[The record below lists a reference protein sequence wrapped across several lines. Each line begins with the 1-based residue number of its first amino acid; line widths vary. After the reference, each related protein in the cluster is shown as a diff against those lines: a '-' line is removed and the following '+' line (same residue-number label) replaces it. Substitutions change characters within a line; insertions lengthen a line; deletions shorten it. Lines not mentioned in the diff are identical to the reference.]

1 MANTRKA
8 PIPAPDLTPVAQY
21 VRASTD
27 HQRYS
32 TQGQSEA
39 NAQYAAQRRMEIITT
54 YTDDGRSGLNLQG
67 RPGLKQLLEDVQN
80 GSPAFKAVLVYD
92 VSRWGRFQDVDESAY
107 YEYLCRRA
115 GIQVVYCAETFGDA
129 EGPMADLIKAIK
141 RAMAGEF
148 SRELSKKVFAGQCRL
163 VERGYRQG
171 GVPGYALRRLLVD
184 ERGQQKGLLS
194 AGERKCLQSDR
205 VILVPGPP
213 EEVAIVQR
221 IYQRYVDE
229 GVSERA
235 IVSELNTEG
244 LLTERGKPWC
254 RASVRQVLTNAKYA
268 GANVFN
274 RESFKLRASRVQ
286 NPEELWVRNPTAYE
300 AIVPLERFHEALA
313 VRAAYTARTSTET
326 MLTSLRRLLKQ
337 HGRLTASIIEREGV
351 SGKYRA
357 IARQFGSLEGAY
369 RAVGFE
375 TSANFDQL
383 AKMRRSSAETHQF
396 VSELCAKLVAHG
408 VAIERIGANPH
419 LELSTGISVR
429 LVVAR
434 HSTPRTDANS
444 WRRKCKGKNPDLFA
458 VYEMAEDSATV
469 ARRFLFP
476 RNRLPAQ
483 PKALADEAALAFE
496 VDNDEELVLRII
508 EYSRSIE

>member
-1 MANTRKA
+1 M
-8 PIPAPDLTPVAQY
+8 PVAQY

-39 NAQYAAQRRMEIITT
+39 NARYAAQRGMQIVTT

-67 RPGLKQLLEDVQN
+67 RPGLRRLLDDVQH
-80 GSPAFKAVLVYD
+80 GPPPFKAVLVYD

-107 YEYLCRRA
+107 YEYQCRRA
-115 GIQVVYCAETFGDA
+115 GIQVVYCAEVFGDA

-184 ERGQQKGLLS
+184 ERGQPKGLLS
-194 AGERKCLQSDR
+194 AGERKSLQSDR

-213 EEVAIVQR
+213 EEVAIVLR
-221 IYQRYVDE
+221 IYKRYVDE

-235 IVSELNTEG
+235 IVAELNTEG

-300 AIVPLERFHEALA
+300 AIVPLDRFHAALA

-337 HGRLTASIIEREGV
+337 HGRLTAAIIEREGV

-369 RAVGFE
+369 RAIGFE

-383 AKMRRSSAETHQF
+383 AKMRRSAAETHRF
-396 VSELCAKLVAHG
+396 VTELSAKLVAQG
-408 VAIERIGANPH
+408 VAVERIGANPH
-419 LELSTGISVR
+419 LDLSTGLSVR
-429 LVVAR
+429 LVVMR
-434 HSTPRTDANS
+434 HSTPRTDADS
-444 WRRKCKGKNPDLFA
+444 WRRKCKGNDPDLFA
-458 VYEMAEDSATV
+458 VYEMAPDRAAIT
-469 ARRFLFP
+469 RRFLFP
-476 RNRLPAQ
+476 RNCLPVR
-483 PKALADEAALAFE
+483 PKALASTAAEAFQVA
-496 VDNDEELVLRII
+496 DDEELVLRIL
-508 EYSRSIE
+508 EHRRRM